1 MKVEKETEEEEEREM
16 EKEVK
21 KEVEQ
26 DSYVNEKTA
35 KGSFNPSKYQ
45 I

>member
-1 MKVEKETEEEEEREM
+1 VEMEEEEREM

-26 DSYVNEKTA
+26 DSNDNAKTA
-35 KGSFNPSKYQ
+35 ENNVYTFKYQ
-45 I
+45 R